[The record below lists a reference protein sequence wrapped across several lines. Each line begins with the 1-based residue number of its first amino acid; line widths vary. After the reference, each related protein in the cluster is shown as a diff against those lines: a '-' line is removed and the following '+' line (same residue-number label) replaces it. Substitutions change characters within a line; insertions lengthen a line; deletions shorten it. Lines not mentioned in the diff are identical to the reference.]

1 MSAPEER
8 AGRVATAR
16 GWAPDMR
23 SMRLAVVAAAV
34 LVIAGGGAFYAAT
47 RYAAPSQGGG
57 AFRIAVTEGA
67 CDPAE
72 ITVPAG
78 SHRFEVVNR
87 TDRPVKWEILD
98 GVMVVAERENITP
111 GLTQTLSATLE
122 PGDYAITCGLL
133 SNPRGTLHVTRS
145 TVAAANTPAG
155 PRLRDFIGPL
165 SEYKVFLAM
174 QGAAL
179 TTKVGELQAAI
190 AANDLGK
197 ARDAYVAARL
207 PFERIA
213 PAASRYGDLMNRID
227 PQAAYLAKREADP
240 AFTGFHRIEY
250 GLYAKN
256 SADGLQPVADQL
268 AADAAALKGRLREL
282 SLEPTMLAEG
292 AARTAQQAR
301 LGRDRRGQGRL
312 RRDGPCRHR
321 RQSRRNRQD
330 RRAADAGRRGACA
343 AGRGRRERPP
353 RRRPQGSRRAEG
365 KRRCGE
371 TPTRGSPARGARSSP
386 RPSARSARRSAGS
399 IRRSPSARRRAYR
412 CTIPRRA
419 RERRVRMRG
428 RGRLSSPTG
437 GGCSWASARQRAV
450 FSPAARWPRGRPRRM
465 RMRG

>member
-87 TDRPVKWEILD
+87 TDRPVEWEILD

-292 AARTAQQAR
+292 AARTAGRLASGEIVAGKDAYAATDLADIAANLEGIAKIAGLLTPVVEAHAPQVAADVNAR
-301 LGRDRRGQGRL
+301 L
-312 RRDGPCRHR
+312 
-321 RQSRRNRQD
+321 
-330 RRAADAGRRGACA
+330 ADV
-343 AGRGRRERPP
+343 
-353 RRRPQGSRRAEG
+353 
-365 KRRCGE
+365 
-371 TPTRGSPARGARSSP
+371 
-386 RPSARSARRSAGS
+386 
-399 IRRSPSARRRAYR
+399 
-412 CTIPRRA
+412 
-419 RERRVRMRG
+419 RRVLVG
-428 RGRLSSPTG
+428 LKGSG
-437 GGCSWASARQRAV
+437 G
-450 FSPAARWPRGRPRRM
+450 AANSYEGIPRPRREKLAEAFGALGEALG
-465 RMRG
+465 RLHPAVTIS